1 MALPLLMKLTGN
13 QSDDFSLQALKDL
26 YTVCFR
32 ETDVTSER
40 SFMPPICHNHLRL
53 LAHDSVSLMNNLKKD
68 VLLNQLTAV

>member
-13 QSDDFSLQALKDL
+13 QSDGFSLQALKDL
-26 YTVCFR
+26 YTVCSE
-32 ETDVTSER
+32 ETDATSER

-53 LAHDSVSLMNNLKKD
+53 LARDSVSLMNNLKKD